1 MNEYQ
6 LSVDFI
12 FSGKF
17 YIKAESPEQA
27 LEWVAKHCGMVK
39 GNVQS
44 TLPNDS
50 IDWEFPM
57 HPEKKIKSIK
67 LGKTNKKFK

>member
-17 YIKAESPEQA
+17 IIKAESREQA
-27 LEWVAKHCGMVK
+27 WEWVAKYCGMVI
-39 GNVQS
+39 GSIQS
-44 TLPNDS
+44 TLPDES
-50 IDWEFPM
+50 VDWEFPM

-67 LGKTNKKFK
+67 QIKTHLK

>member
-1 MNEYQ
+1 MKEYL

-17 YIKAESPEQA
+17 IIKAESREQA
-27 LEWVAKHCGMVK
+27 WEWVAKHCGMVI

-67 LGKTNKKFK
+67 QIKIEKL